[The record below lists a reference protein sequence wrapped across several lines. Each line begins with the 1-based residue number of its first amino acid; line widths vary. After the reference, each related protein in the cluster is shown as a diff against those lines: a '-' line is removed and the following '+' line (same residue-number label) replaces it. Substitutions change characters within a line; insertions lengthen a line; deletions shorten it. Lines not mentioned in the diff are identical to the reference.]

1 MDTEKITRYYEEAIN
16 SINNASESGRNE
28 IADYLI
34 GYYNHLNTNKLR
46 EYNLTKEEATEIAN
60 RLRAYKEN
68 SLDQGIESVV
78 VENTATNANNV
89 TGNNN
94 INNDIVTQKVNNA
107 IDALNATNSLNI
119 ADNSQAL
126 SQINNMI
133 DYYTSLSGDNMR
145 REGITS
151 YDEAREIARRLAE
164 YRDNE
169 LTNRE
174 REATVEEEKTTEL
187 SSESEIRPVSLGKEE
202 EKLGEA
208 ENAEEAEII
217 QPEEEL
223 SLSEVYAQSNTDE
236 NTDSN
241 EEEVEIVNEELK
253 PDTENEI
260 VENKNMRVNN
270 AVDYVI
276 WSSEKLNLDEAL
288 EYIQKEIDKYNNY
301 KVDKGSR
308 YSAVEAKEIAKKLE
322 LYKQGLMKNYEKFK
336 KLDDTVT
343 GHIKYAETLEL
354 NDSIEYV
361 DKTINYYNNNSSDKF
376 TKEDTEYIVK
386 RLTAYKNTLEDR
398 LDNKNGNQNENE
410 KNKESRIKVVGKRVC
425 KWISKHKR
433 QILIGV
439 GCAAIATGLF
449 AISASAIPT
458 LMAANS
464 ANWWIAKSVGNVAL
478 MNTLHANNIALG
490 AKVGAVFAGKVGTW
504 TIPAGAVIGKSAL
517 VSSIAGV
524 SGFGV
529 SSVVSALHKKFVPK
543 TNSNGEEIVS
553 KEEAKIYYDRGYKKG
568 LKKGRK
574 ETNDRE
580 YNDGFDAGYD
590 AALEDMEKDNK
601 DNKDNKDDKSKT
613 SFQSLR
619 NGFARLFNKS
629 KKKND
634 DDEWEPIVSND
645 NNNSNRPSLSERED
659 WRKHF
664 ANNGVENPGVEK
676 PPIIDVG
683 VISTDEFEQSAT
695 ENDVAENVASSVAN
709 FMNDTD
715 SKEAVPVT
723 QEDATKK
730 VSLEK
735 PKTENPYGELA
746 EDMTRLYSENLGEK
760 PVSPTNSF
768 VYNAEKD
775 KTDDIWTIAHRAGG
789 YYIENSKKTDIDAEI
804 KALKD
809 KLVLDTPEKEKD
821 WELGF
826 KAGMED
832 YKKKIDDFNKK
843 AKYASLYL
851 NLEQLND
858 LNPGANITVDD
869 ANPNILYSDIDANL
883 LTLPNG
889 WYYNNKNGITNK
901 HNTETGMYQSYTV
914 EKYQEEKNNSGSHR
928 R

>member
-1 MDTEKITRYYEEAIN
+1 MDTEKITRFYEEAIN
-16 SINNASESGRNE
+16 RIDSANESDRNG
-28 IADYLI
+28 IIDYLI
-34 GYYNHLNTNKLR
+34 GFYANMSAD
-46 EYNLTKEEATEIAN
+46 NLSRYTITKEEAVEIAN

-68 SLDQGIESVV
+68 SLSQGIESVV

-107 IDALNATNSLNI
+107 IDALNTNNSLNV

-126 SQINNMI
+126 SQINYMI

-151 YDEAREIARRLAE
+151 YDDAREIARRLTE
-164 YRDNE
+164 YRDNV

-174 REATVEEEKTTEL
+174 REATEEEEKTTEL
-187 SSESEIRPVSLGKEE
+187 SSESELRPVSLGKEE

-208 ENAEEAEII
+208 ENVEEAEII

-241 EEEVEIVNEELK
+241 EEEVEIVNEEQK

-260 VENKNMRVNN
+260 VENENMRVNN

-308 YSAVEAKEIAKKLE
+308 YSADEAKEIAKKLE
-322 LYKQGLMKNYEKFK
+322 LYKQGLIKNYERFK
-336 KLDDTVT
+336 NLDDTVT

-361 DKTINYYNNNSSDKF
+361 DKTINYYNNNSSDRF

-398 LDNKNGNQNENE
+398 LDNKNDNQNENE

-490 AKVGAVFAGKVGTW
+490 AKVGAVFAAKTGTW
-504 TIPAGAVIGKSAL
+504 TIPAGAIIGKSAL
-517 VSSIAGV
+517 VSAIAGV

-529 SSVVSALHKKFVPK
+529 SSVISALHKKFVPK

-553 KEEAKIYYDRGYKKG
+553 KEEAKIYYDKGYKKG
-568 LKKGRK
+568 LKKGHK

-590 AALEDMEKDNK
+590 AALEDIEKN
-601 DNKDNKDDKSKT
+601 NKDNKDDRNKT

-645 NNNSNRPSLSERED
+645 NDNSNRPSLSERED
-659 WRKHF
+659 WQEHF
-664 ANNGVENPGVEK
+664 ANNGVENPGAEK
-676 PPIIDVG
+676 PPIIDIG

-695 ENDVAENVASSVAN
+695 ENDVAENVASNVSS

-723 QEDATKK
+723 QEDVTKK

-735 PKTENPYGELA
+735 PKTEGPYGELA

-760 PVSPTNSF
+760 PVSPTNGF

-775 KTDDIWTIAHRAGG
+775 KNDDIWTIAHRAGG

-832 YKKKIDDFNKK
+832 YKKKMDDNKDK
-843 AKYASLYL
+843 PS
-851 NLEQLND
+851 
-858 LNPGANITVDD
+858 
-869 ANPNILYSDIDANL
+869 
-883 LTLPNG
+883 
-889 WYYNNKNGITNK
+889 
-901 HNTETGMYQSYTV
+901 
-914 EKYQEEKNNSGSHR
+914 SHR

>member
-16 SINNASESGRNE
+16 RIDSANESDRNG

-34 GYYNHLNTNKLR
+34 GYYANMSTD
-46 EYNLTKEEATEIAN
+46 NLSRYTITKEEATEIAN
-60 RLRAYKEN
+60 RLRSYKEN
-68 SLDQGIESVV
+68 SLDQGIEN
-78 VENTATNANNV
+78 VE
-89 TGNNN
+89 
-94 INNDIVTQKVNNA
+94 VN
-107 IDALNATNSLNI
+107 TNSVINSSNEERKT
-119 ADNSQAL
+119 AD
-126 SQINNMI
+126 
-133 DYYTSLSGDNMR
+133 
-145 REGITS
+145 
-151 YDEAREIARRLAE
+151 
-164 YRDNE
+164 
-169 LTNRE
+169 
-174 REATVEEEKTTEL
+174 EEEKTTEL
-187 SSESEIRPVSLGKEE
+187 SSESEIRPVSLAKEE
-202 EKLGEA
+202 EKVGEA
-208 ENAEEAEII
+208 EEVEAIL
-217 QPEEEL
+217 PEEEL
-223 SLSEVYAQSNTDE
+223 SLSEVFGQNSTDE
-236 NTDSN
+236 NIDS
-241 EEEVEIVNEELK
+241 EVVNEEQK
-253 PDTENEI
+253 TDTENEI
-260 VENKNMRVNN
+260 VENENMRVNN

-308 YSAVEAKEIAKKLE
+308 YSAVEAKEIARKLE
-322 LYKQGLMKNYEKFK
+322 LYKQGLIKNYETFK

-354 NDSIEYV
+354 NDSIEYI

-386 RLTAYKNTLEDR
+386 RLTAYKNTLEDK
-398 LDNKNGNQNENE
+398 LNNKNDEQRESE

-601 DNKDNKDDKSKT
+601 DNKDDKSKT

-735 PKTENPYGELA
+735 AKTEGPYGELA

-775 KTDDIWTIAHRAGG
+775 KTDDIWTIAHRAGV
-789 YYIENSKKTDIDAEI
+789 YYAENGKTAKIWDEVAKIKISLKMSSIEQF
-804 KALKD
+804 
-809 KLVLDTPEKEKD
+809 KE
-821 WELGF
+821 WESGF
-826 KAGMED
+826 NAGVND
-832 YKKKIDDFNKK
+832 YMKKIDDSNVK
-843 AKYASLYL
+843 S
-851 NLEQLND
+851 
-858 LNPGANITVDD
+858 
-869 ANPNILYSDIDANL
+869 S
-883 LTLPNG
+883 
-889 WYYNNKNGITNK
+889 
-901 HNTETGMYQSYTV
+901 
-914 EKYQEEKNNSGSHR
+914 SHR